1 MLEEYKAENDNL
13 KALNMPSQDTKEE
26 QANNQPQEV
35 QNEVEETDME
45 IIKTVKDRSPILL
58 GLVIA
63 LMVSVVLIIAGFKVK
78 SQSLTTSVLL
88 WIIGVVGILICLYLI
103 LFSIFFGMNW

>member
-1 MLEEYKAENDNL
+1 
-13 KALNMPSQDTKEE
+13 
-26 QANNQPQEV
+26 
-35 QNEVEETDME
+35 ME
-45 IIKTVKDRSPILL
+45 IIKAVKDRFSILL

-78 SQSLTTSVLL
+78 SQSLITSVLL

-103 LFSIFFGMNW
+103 LFSIFLGMNW

>member
-1 MLEEYKAENDNL
+1 VA
-13 KALNMPSQDTKEE
+13 
-26 QANNQPQEV
+26 
-35 QNEVEETDME
+35 DME

>member
-1 MLEEYKAENDNL
+1 
-13 KALNMPSQDTKEE
+13 
-26 QANNQPQEV
+26 
-35 QNEVEETDME
+35 ME

-78 SQSLTTSVLL
+78 SQSLTTSILL

>member
-1 MLEEYKAENDNL
+1 MVA
-13 KALNMPSQDTKEE
+13 
-26 QANNQPQEV
+26 
-35 QNEVEETDME
+35 DME

-78 SQSLTTSVLL
+78 SQSLITSVLL

>member
-1 MLEEYKAENDNL
+1 
-13 KALNMPSQDTKEE
+13 
-26 QANNQPQEV
+26 
-35 QNEVEETDME
+35 ME

-78 SQSLTTSVLL
+78 SQSLITSVLL

-103 LFSIFFGMNW
+103 LFSIFLA

>member
-1 MLEEYKAENDNL
+1 
-13 KALNMPSQDTKEE
+13 
-26 QANNQPQEV
+26 
-35 QNEVEETDME
+35 ME

-78 SQSLTTSVLL
+78 SQSLITSVLL

>member
-1 MLEEYKAENDNL
+1 MA
-13 KALNMPSQDTKEE
+13 
-26 QANNQPQEV
+26 
-35 QNEVEETDME
+35 DME

-78 SQSLTTSVLL
+78 SQSLITSVLL

>member
-1 MLEEYKAENDNL
+1 
-13 KALNMPSQDTKEE
+13 
-26 QANNQPQEV
+26 
-35 QNEVEETDME
+35 ME

>member
-1 MLEEYKAENDNL
+1 
-13 KALNMPSQDTKEE
+13 
-26 QANNQPQEV
+26 
-35 QNEVEETDME
+35 ME
-45 IIKTVKDRSPILL
+45 IIKTVTVKDRSPILL

-78 SQSLTTSVLL
+78 SQSLITSVLL

>member
-1 MLEEYKAENDNL
+1 VA
-13 KALNMPSQDTKEE
+13 
-26 QANNQPQEV
+26 
-35 QNEVEETDME
+35 DME

-78 SQSLTTSVLL
+78 SQSLITSVLL